1 MICFQNRS
9 RGVRKALK
17 YKRMNSLI
25 NCRRCA
31 TALTFALSVTVTT
44 FTEGNTIEVENAA
57 VSSRSL
63 LASEAGVAVLR
74 NGGNAVDA
82 AVTTAFALAVTYP
95 SAGNL
100 GGGGFA
106 VIRLPGGEVFAN
118 DHRERAPLNAT
129 RDMFLDE
136 RGEYVAE
143 RALRSHLSSGVPG
156 SVAGL
161 LAIHERFGV
170 LPREA
175 VIAPAIEFARE
186 GFELPA
192 DIARQFE
199 SRHEWFQYID
209 STRKAFYKSDGSF
222 YRAGELFK
230 QPDLAA
236 TLSRISEHGRDGF
249 YTGQTAELIVAEM
262 SRGAGLISKSDL
274 EEYQP
279 VWREPI
285 HGRYRGYD
293 VHSMPPP
300 SSGGVL
306 VVQLLNMLEPFELSE
321 LGFHTA
327 PSMHLMIEAE
337 RRSYADRAVHLGDP
351 DFYPVPLETLLSKRY
366 ARSRIEDIG
375 ATATT
380 SDGVAAGSVPKEPF
394 ETTHF
399 SVIDTDGMA
408 VAFTTTINGGY
419 GSGIVVEG
427 AGFLLNNEM
436 DDFSAKPG
444 TPNMFGLIG
453 GEANAIEPG
462 KRMLSSMSPTIVSKG
477 GEFILITGSPG
488 GSTIITTTLQ
498 VILNVIDHGFELE
511 EAVNAPRFHHQ
522 WQPNSVRFEAG
533 IKQSVIDELEAMG
546 HVNLNQMSE
555 RFGIGDANSI
565 LKHRDSITATSD
577 GRNEGGA
584 AGF

>member
-1 MICFQNRS
+1 MTCLQTRSTSFLRSCICDVPRS
-9 RGVRKALK
+9 RTTRRRFTSLVLVLGVA
-17 YKRMNSLI
+17 
-25 NCRRCA
+25 A
-31 TALTFALSVTVTT
+31 TA
-44 FTEGNTIEVENAA
+44 FTQGNTVVVENAA
-57 VSSRSL
+57 VSSRSM
-63 LASEAGVAVLR
+63 LASEAGVEAMR
-74 NGGNAVDA
+74 AGGNAVDA
-82 AVTTAFALAVTYP
+82 AVTTAFVLAVTYP

-106 VIRLPGGEVFAN
+106 VIRTPDGDVFTN
-118 DHRERAPLNAT
+118 DHRERAPNDAT
-129 RDMFLDE
+129 VDMFLDE
-136 RGEYVAE
+136 AGEYVAD

-161 LAIHERFGV
+161 LAVHERFGA

-175 VIAPAIEFARE
+175 VIARAIELAKD
-186 GFELPA
+186 GFELPE
-192 DIARQFE
+192 DIARQLK
-199 SRHEWFQYID
+199 SRHERFQHID
-209 STRKAFYKSDGSF
+209 STRRVFYKADGSF
-222 YRAGELFK
+222 YQAGELFK

-236 TLSRISEHGRDGF
+236 TLSRVSEQGRDGF
-249 YTGQTAELIVAEM
+249 YTGETADLIVAEM
-262 SRGAGLISKSDL
+262 ARGGGLISKADL
-274 EEYQP
+274 TEYEP
-279 VWREPI
+279 AWREPI
-285 HGRYRGYD
+285 RGRYRGFD

-306 VVQLLNMLEPFELSE
+306 IVQLLNMLEPFDLSE

-337 RRSYADRAVHLGDP
+337 RRAYADRAVHLGDP
-351 DFYPVPLETLLSKRY
+351 DFYPVPLDTLLSKRY
-366 ARSRIEDIG
+366 ALRRIEDIG
-375 ATATT
+375 ARATT
-380 SDGVAAGSVPKEPF
+380 SDDVDAGAVPKEPF

-399 SVIDTDGMA
+399 SVIDADGMA

-462 KRMLSSMSPTIVSKG
+462 KRMLSSMTPTIVSKG
-477 GEFILITGSPG
+477 NDFILITGSPG

-498 VILNVIDHGFELE
+498 VIVNVIDHGFDVE
-511 EAVNAPRFHHQ
+511 EAVDAPRFHHQ
-522 WQPNSVRFEAG
+522 WRPNSVRFEAG
-533 IKQSVIDELEAMG
+533 IKQRVIDELEAMG
-546 HVNLNQMSE
+546 HVNLYRLPDQA
-555 RFGIGDANSI
+555 GIGDANSI
-565 LKHRDSITATSD
+565 LKYRGSITASSD
-577 GRNEGGA
+577 GRSNGGA